1 MEYGELVLGQGI
13 DIETTITIEMTINR
27 TGKEGDEVL
36 STPQLLNLMEQA
48 CIQLTDPLLND
59 GYTTVGYAVDG
70 LRHIGPAKTGQKVS
84 IRSELIN
91 IDNNK
96 LSYNIEA
103 FESNNKFGF
112 ATHKR
117 AIISK

>member
-1 MEYGELVLGQGI
+1 MEYGELILGQGI
-13 DIETTITIEMTINR
+13 DIETTVTIEMTINR

-48 CIQLTDPLLND
+48 CIQLSDPLLND

-70 LRHIGPAKTGQKVS
+70 LRHIGPAKIGQKVS
-84 IRSELIN
+84 IKSELIN

>member
-1 MEYGELVLGQGI
+1 MQYGELILGQGI
-13 DIETTITIEMTINR
+13 DVETTVTLEMTINR
-27 TGKEGDEVL
+27 TGNKGDQVL
-36 STPQLLNLMEQA
+36 STPSLLNLMEQA
-48 CIQLTDPLLND
+48 CIQLTDPLLTD

-70 LRHIGPAKTGQKVS
+70 LRHIGPAKIGQKVS
-84 IRSELIN
+84 IRSKLVN
-91 IDNNK
+91 IDKNK

-117 AIISK
+117 AIIST

>member
-1 MEYGELVLGQGI
+1 MEYGELVVGQGI
-13 DIETTITIEMTINR
+13 DVETSVTIGMTINR
-27 TGKEGDEVL
+27 TGKDGDEVL

-48 CIQLTDPLLND
+48 CIELSDPLLKSP
-59 GYTTVGYAVDG
+59 YTTVGYAVDG
-70 LRHIGPAKTGQKVS
+70 LRHIGPAKVGQKVS
-84 IRSELIN
+84 IKSKLIN

-96 LSYNIEA
+96 LTYNIEA
-103 FESNNKFGF
+103 FESNQKFGF